1 MADRFKTQD
10 YYSMLTHIVHE
21 LPQSK
26 PGDLFNER
34 SIIYLFKKFFKTI
47 KKINEVYTCADVLCL
62 CSKVYQ
68 SDTASQ
74 EIQIALLPINISV
87 IIFNKIYVFKV

>member
-34 SIIYLFKKFFKTI
+34 SIIYLFNKTL
-47 KKINEVYTCADVLCL
+47 KINEVYTCADVLCL

-68 SDTASQ
+68 RDTASQ
-74 EIQIALLPINISV
+74 EIQIALLPIYFSV
-87 IIFNKIYVFKV
+87 IIFNQISVFKV